1 MKKLL
6 TVVALLSFMSCSD
19 MKKGTEAETAET
31 TTTDTTTVTT
41 TDTTT
46 VAADTTKDVSITSDT
61 LTLGAGN

>member
-19 MKKGTEAETAET
+19 MKKGAEAETAET

-41 TDTTT
+41 DTTKT
-46 VAADTTKDVSITSDT
+46 VADTTKDVSITSDT